1 MPRRDTGLTLG
12 EMVTAL
18 VITSV
23 IGLAVGGV
31 SIALSRAHEQSEEY
45 YRYLQSGRVASSRLE
60 ALLRQSQ
67 LVTAADQGALVLWM
81 GDTNGD
87 GGISIAELQRVYFDS
102 STGQLF
108 QRTVEVPSSVKGWL
122 KKLVDPSVTLSS
134 VTQATVA
141 SDVLGWRAY
150 DIQRVLATDVK
161 AFVVRP
167 DAPAPLA
174 KFVSFRIDIGGQ
186 DKSVTIVGG
195 GAVRAEK
202 TGWVGMS
209 DGQYVLQPPQ

>member
-1 MPRRDTGLTLG
+1 
-12 EMVTAL
+12 MVTAL

-87 GGISIAELQRVYFDS
+87 GEINISELRRVYRDA
-102 STGQLF
+102 STGQLL
-108 QRTVEVPSSVKGWL
+108 QRTVEIPGQIGGWL
-122 KKLVDPSVTLSS
+122 KWLLDPQVSLSS

-141 SDVLGWRAY
+141 DDTLGWPAY
-150 DIQRVLATDVK
+150 DQQHVLATDVK
-161 AFVVRP
+161 SFVVHP
-167 DAPAPLA
+167 DAAAPLT
-174 KFVSFRIDIGGQ
+174 KFVGFRLEVGGP
-186 DKSVTIVGG
+186 DTSVTIVGG